1 MPNDQRI
8 AKLPDHDDFWKSVDN
23 GPTREYYNACV
34 IEYIRNFSGQSETD
48 RIEFVA
54 KLKLFV
60 ELLDSPVNIW
70 KSIQLQKIEEQ
81 ERSEAE
87 SVL

>member
-8 AKLPDHDDFWKSVDN
+8 NNLPIHDDFWKSVDN
-23 GPTREYYNACV
+23 SPTREYYNACV
-34 IEYIRNFSGQSETD
+34 IESIRNFDGKSDIE

-54 KLKLFV
+54 KLRLLV
-60 ELLDSPVNIW
+60 ELLDSPEGVW
-70 KSIQLQKIEEQ
+70 KSIQLQKLEEQ